1 MAMGGKRAPGAGMLN
16 GSNASIDLC
25 GAHVTNIVTM
35 SQALCVSLL
44 HLLTLAAYRRND
56 SNLEIKN
63 YSQIE

>member
-1 MAMGGKRAPGAGMLN
+1 MGEGAPGAGMLN

-44 HLLTLAAYRRND
+44 HLLTLQ
-56 SNLEIKN
+56 LIGEKI
-63 YSQIE
+63 QI

>member
-1 MAMGGKRAPGAGMLN
+1 MAMGEGAPGAGMLN

-44 HLLTLAAYRRND
+44 HLLTLQ
-56 SNLEIKN
+56 LIGEKI
-63 YSQIE
+63 QI